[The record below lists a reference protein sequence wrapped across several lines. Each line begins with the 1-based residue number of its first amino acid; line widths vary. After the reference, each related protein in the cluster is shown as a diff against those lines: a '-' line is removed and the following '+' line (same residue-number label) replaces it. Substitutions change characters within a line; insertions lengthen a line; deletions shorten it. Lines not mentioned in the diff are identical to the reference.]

1 VNGWDD
7 FMDAVDELPRWEQ
20 VRIREK
26 FDMMAAAQKVEQR
39 ITARG
44 HLRAVGSSF
53 AGQNIIAGGLR

>member
-1 VNGWDD
+1 MNSWDD

-39 ITARG
+39 IAARG
-44 HLRAVGSSF
+44 QLRAICSSLSL
-53 AGQNIIAGGLR
+53 NDKVPGGLR